1 MHEDRVI
8 RILKDH
14 GISLIAAIPCD
25 RTKDLHFLLPQH
37 FRHIGLTREE
47 DGVGVCAGAFL
58 AGGRPLMAIQSSGLG
73 NMLNAIMSLSRTYD
87 LPLPVLA
94 SWRGVE
100 DEKIPAQVP
109 FNAAIPGIL
118 DATGIPY
125 TIIHTSSEFDKIGDI
140 IGDAFKN
147 QRPHVALVLPGAWE
161 GPASCSE
168 ELPLPPRKRTVDLR
182 YRREIP
188 EPVMTRNDAIRIIA
202 RHLHEQAV
210 VSNIGVPGKEL
221 YAAADRPLTFYMLG
235 SYTQASPIGLGL
247 ASATERDVWVLDGD
261 GSMLGTGIL
270 PVIGTE
276 GPENLTIFCLDNG
289 AFGSTGN
296 QPTPA
301 WAGTDLELFAIASGF
316 RFTVKAGTAAE
327 LEAVLSGLAK
337 GPNFVHVIIRP
348 GNADAKNIPLSP
360 HEIRDRFMSA
370 IR

>member
-14 GISLIAAIPCD
+14 GISLVAAIPCD

-47 DGVGVCAGAFL
+47 DGVGVCAGSFL
-58 AGGRPLMAIQSSGLG
+58 AGERPLMTIQSSGLG
-73 NMLNAIMSLSRTYD
+73 NMLNAVMSLTRTYD
-87 LPLPVLA
+87 LPLPILA

-100 DEKIPAQVP
+100 DEVIPAQVP
-109 FNAAIPGIL
+109 FNSAIPGIL

-125 TIIHTSSEFDKIGDI
+125 TVIQTSREFDKIGDVI
-140 IGDAFKN
+140 EDAFKN
-147 QRPHVALVLPGAWE
+147 QRPHVALVLPGAWD
-161 GPASCSE
+161 GPVSCRE
-168 ELPLPPRKRTVDLR
+168 ELPLPPRKRTVDLAYHR
-182 YRREIP
+182 DIP
-188 EPVMTRNDAIRIIA
+188 EPVMTRNEAIRIIA
-202 RHLHEQAV
+202 RHLDEQAV
-210 VSNIGVPGKEL
+210 VSNIGVPCKEL
-221 YAAADRPLTFYMLG
+221 YAAVDRALNFYMLG

-247 ASATERDVWVLDGD
+247 AVATGRAVWVLDGD

-276 GPENLTIFCLDNG
+276 CPENLTIFCLDNG

-301 WAGTDLELFAIASGF
+301 WAGTDLELLAIAAGF
-316 RFTVKAGTAAE
+316 RYTAKAGTPEE
-327 LEAVLSGLAK
+327 LERVIANLDT
-337 GPNFVHVIIRP
+337 GPNFVHVILRP
-348 GNADAKNIPLSP
+348 GNADVKNIPLSP
-360 HEIRDRFMSA
+360 HGIRDRFMSA